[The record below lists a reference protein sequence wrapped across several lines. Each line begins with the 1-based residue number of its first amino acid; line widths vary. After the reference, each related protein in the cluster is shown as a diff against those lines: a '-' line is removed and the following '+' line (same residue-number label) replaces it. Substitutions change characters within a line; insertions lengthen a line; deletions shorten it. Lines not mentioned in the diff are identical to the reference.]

1 MGMCQN
7 HDTIY
12 ITNNYVQIIK
22 NTNNNYV
29 HLNHTTKIF
38 KNKSFKKYAYRGG
51 AGDRTTGAINGGE
64 HDTGTH
70 K

>member
-1 MGMCQN
+1 M
-7 HDTIY
+7 
-12 ITNNYVQIIK
+12 
-22 NTNNNYV
+22 

-51 AGDRTTGAINGGE
+51 AGDGTTGAINDGE

-70 K
+70 NFFFNLA